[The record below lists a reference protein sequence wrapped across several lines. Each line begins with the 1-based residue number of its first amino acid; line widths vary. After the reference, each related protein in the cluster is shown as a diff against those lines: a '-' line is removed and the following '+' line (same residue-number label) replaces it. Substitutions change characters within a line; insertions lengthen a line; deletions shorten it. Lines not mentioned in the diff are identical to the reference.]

1 MTGGMGMGFLNFFKP
16 RRKLAGDDWRSYGY
30 PREDGSRGF
39 VTFDA
44 EVAEGTGDP
53 AFPSCRRVVAQFE
66 GAVDGIYLPDAVD
79 DVLKPQID
87 LLTDALEA
95 ADVACLLVAVHRHSS
110 QVEYVFQVGD
120 LVAFERVIEPWR
132 GRVDLRFEVLASEG
146 WAHYDE
152 VLRPNERAR
161 NYLIDVQVMDNL
173 ETSGTRFELEHVIEH
188 VFMGTATQLLEIAD
202 ALTPRGFR
210 VSERYDD
217 VIVLSRELMIRHRD
231 ISDTTLPLRRL
242 AEAVGARYDGWST
255 NVMR

>member
-1 MTGGMGMGFLNFFKP
+1 MGFLNFFKP

-44 EVAEGTGDP
+44 EVAERVGAPTY
-53 AFPSCRRVVAQFE
+53 PSCRRVVAQFE
-66 GAVDGIYLPDAVD
+66 AARDGIYLPDPVD
-79 DVLKPQID
+79 DALKAQID

-95 ADVACLLVAVHRHSS
+95 ADVECLLVAVHRHSS
-110 QVEYVFQVGD
+110 RVEYVFQVGG
-120 LVAFERVIEPWR
+120 LPAFERVLEEWR
-132 GRVDLRFEVLASEG
+132 GRVDLRVEIVASEG
-146 WAHYDE
+146 WAHYDD
-152 VLRPNERAR
+152 VLRPNERAL

-173 ETSGTRFELEHVIEH
+173 ETAGSRFELEHVIEH
-188 VFMGTATQLLEIAD
+188 VFQGTPAQLAEITA

-210 VSERYDD
+210 VTERYDD
-217 VIVLSRELMIRHRD
+217 IVVLSREVMIRHLD

-242 AEAVGARYDGWST
+242 AAAVGARYDGWST